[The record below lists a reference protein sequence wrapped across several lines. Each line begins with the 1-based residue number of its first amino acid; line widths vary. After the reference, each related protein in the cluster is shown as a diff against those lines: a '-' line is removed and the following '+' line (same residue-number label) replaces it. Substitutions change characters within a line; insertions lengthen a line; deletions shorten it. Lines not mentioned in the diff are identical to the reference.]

1 VPAQK
6 GWAMADARPTTYTP
20 TARFLHWLTAAIV
33 LVIIP
38 MGIVMANMELGKLG
52 DVLFDL
58 HRSLGFV
65 LLPLAIWRVWF
76 RLTHPVPAL
85 PPDIPGYQVL
95 AAEATHWALY
105 ALLLAQPIIGWIANS
120 AYGAPL
126 NFFWLFDL
134 PPIWAKNEP
143 LSDTMFALHRWLGF
157 LMAAILLAHIG
168 AAFFHHFVRKDN
180 ILTRMVRG

>member
-1 VPAQK
+1 
-6 GWAMADARPTTYTP
+6 MADAIPTTYTS

-33 LVIIP
+33 LIIIP
-38 MGIVMANMELGKLG
+38 MGILMANLELGATG

-65 LLPLAIWRVWF
+65 LLPIAIWRLGY

-85 PPDIPGYQVL
+85 PADIPNYQVL
-95 AAEATHWALY
+95 AAEASHWGLY
-105 ALLLAQPIIGWIANS
+105 ALLVIQPIIGWIANS

-126 NFFWLFDL
+126 NFFWLFNL
-134 PPIWAKNEP
+134 PPIWPKNEP
-143 LSDTMFALHRWLGF
+143 FSDAMFALHRWLGF
-157 LMAAILLAHIG
+157 LMAAMLLVHIG

-180 ILTRMVRG
+180 VLMRMVRG

>member
-1 VPAQK
+1 
-6 GWAMADARPTTYTP
+6 MADARPTTYTP

-33 LVIIP
+33 IVIIP

-65 LLPLAIWRVWF
+65 LLPLALWRLWY

-85 PPDIPGYQVL
+85 PSDIPGYQVL

-105 ALLLAQPIIGWIANS
+105 ALLVVQPIIGWIANS

-126 NFFWLFDL
+126 NLFWLFNL
-134 PPIWAKNEP
+134 PPIWPKNEP
-143 LSDTMFALHRWLGF
+143 FSDAMFALHRWLGF
-157 LMAAILLAHIG
+157 LLAAILLAHIG
-168 AAFFHHFVRKDN
+168 AAFFHHYVRKDN